1 MWACIKYILLSKSA
15 LNSILFWSHLY
26 KCIWNCGTWDTH
38 KCYTFIWRPS
48 KYSIKRVMCVCVQIR
63 KANKVFI
70 ALVHAAWSPHQ
81 KSSKSPP
88 PPFCNNNPISYF
100 TLLVYYSSST
110 PPAHILFPKSANWS
124 GMVQPWVLPD
134 ILSLHWFLFKLKH
147 LISLLSG
154 QS

>member
-1 MWACIKYILLSKSA
+1 MWTCIKYILLSKSA

-48 KYSIKRVMCVCVQIR
+48 KYSIKRVMCVCKSEKQTRSLLLWFMQHGRRTKKVQSHP
-63 KANKVFI
+63 
-70 ALVHAAWSPHQ
+70 LL
-81 KSSKSPP
+81 
-88 PPFCNNNPISYF
+88 PFAIT
-100 TLLVYYSSST
+100 TLSATLLFLVYYSSST

-134 ILSLHWFLFKLKH
+134 ILYLHWFLFKLKY
-147 LISLLSG
+147 LISL
-154 QS
+154 